1 MKDMNQRLFITIA
14 LWLGVALVW
23 YQFMPRQAARSVA
36 SVTAPAAAPS
46 PAPAPGVPGGA
57 DGSGGSGLAST
68 GSNVP
73 RETTPHRPTEKVT
86 LESERLHL
94 VLTSEGAGL
103 EEASLK
109 GDKFTR
115 HKEGNKEQSQV
126 NLVEVH
132 AGEPLPL
139 STVFKGAG
147 GADLVPANAA
157 YEVLRHD
164 SHSASFRTVTGG
176 LTVTKTFTLDP
187 TAYRLDLNVEV
198 ESAAALVGSVAVL
211 SASHGEAP
219 SGGFFSSRSNVPART
234 ICMAGTKIER
244 VAVGAKKPSW
254 DGPGAAAFAGI
265 DEQYFLSAV
274 LPPVDA
280 AATCHLE
287 VNPQGSMIASLTT
300 PLALSPGTPA
310 KLAFITYQ
318 GPKDQEELAAVAKP
332 LKDSI
337 DLGFWSIIANLLL
350 GVMKFFYKVVPPH
363 NWGVAIIL
371 LTVAMKLLT
380 LPLQH
385 KSMKSMQEMQRIQPQ
400 LEEMKKKFA
409 GDTQRQNLEQMKL
422 FKEHGVNPMGSC
434 LPMLIQMPIWFALY
448 TALGVSVEL
457 YNSVFIPG
465 WINDLTARDP
475 YFILPVAMGVTMIL
489 TQVLTPSPMSN
500 PSQKTMGFAM
510 SGFFALLM
518 FTYPAGLTLYIFT
531 NNVLSILQQMYL
543 RRSFKLAPVPASGQ
557 TVAVNPKR
565 V

>member
-23 YQFMPRQAARSVA
+23 YQFMPKQASLPPTRAAPVAGAAA
-36 SVTAPAAAPS
+36 SVPSFPPGIPVPPAA
-46 PAPAPGVPGGA
+46 
-57 DGSGGSGLAST
+57 
-68 GSNVP
+68 NVP
-73 RETTPHRPTEKVT
+73 RETAPRRAPETVA
-86 LESERLHL
+86 LDSERLHIL
-94 VLTSEGAGL
+94 LTSDGAAMI
-103 EEASLK
+103 EAVLK

-115 HKEGNKEQSQV
+115 HKEGNKEQAQV
-126 NLVEVH
+126 NLVEAHV
-132 AGEPLPL
+132 GEPLPL
-139 STVFKGAG
+139 STAVKGAAG
-147 GADLVPANAA
+147 VDLVPANAP
-157 YEVLRHD
+157 YELLHHD
-164 SHSASFRTVTGG
+164 ARSASFRTEAAGVT
-176 LTVTKTFTLDP
+176 VVKNFTLDP
-187 TAYRLDLNVEV
+187 STYRLELVVETQ
-198 ESAAALVGSVAVL
+198 SAAALTGSLVVL

-234 ICMAGTKIER
+234 ICMSGSKVER

-254 DGPGAAAFAGI
+254 DGPGVAAFAGI

-274 LPPVDA
+274 LAPADVQ
-280 AATCHLE
+280 ATCHLE
-287 VNPQGSMIASLTT
+287 VQPQGSMVATLSAPLSLAPGAST
-300 PLALSPGTPA
+300 
-310 KLAFITYQ
+310 KLAFTTYQ
-318 GPKDQEELAAVAKP
+318 GPKDQEELSAVAKP
-332 LKDSI
+332 LKESV
-337 DLGFWSIIANLLL
+337 DLGIWAIIANLLL
-350 GVMKFFYKVVPPH
+350 AVMKFFYKVVPPH
-363 NWGVAIIL
+363 NWGLSIIL
-371 LTVAMKLLT
+371 LTVSMKLLT

-448 TALGVSVEL
+448 TTLGVSVEL
-457 YNSVFIPG
+457 YNSVFIHG

-475 YFILPVAMGVTMIL
+475 YFVLPVAMGVTMIL

-531 NNVLSILQQMYL
+531 NNVLSIAQQMYL
-543 RRSFKLAPVPASGQ
+543 RRTFKLTPGPASGQ

>member
-23 YQFMPRQAARSVA
+23 YQFMPKQAQRSAA
-36 SVTAPAAAPS
+36 SAPAVTAPS
-46 PAPAPGVPGGA
+46 PAPVPAPASPSSAGA
-57 DGSGGSGLAST
+57 AAAKAAD
-68 GSNVP
+68 VP
-73 RETTPHRPTEKVT
+73 RETSPRRPTEKVT
-86 LESERLHL
+86 LESERLHI
-94 VLTSEGAGL
+94 VLTSDGAGL
-103 EEASLK
+103 EQAVLK
-109 GDKFTR
+109 GDKFTL

-126 NLVEVH
+126 NLVEAR

-139 STVFKGAG
+139 STVFRGAAG
-147 GADLVPANAA
+147 TELVPANAS
-157 YEVLRHD
+157 YELLRHD
-164 SHSASFRTVTGG
+164 GRSASFKAEAGGVTV
-176 LTVTKTFTLDP
+176 VKTFTLDP
-187 TAYRLDLNVEV
+187 AAYRLDLAVEV
-198 ESAAALVGSVAVL
+198 VSAVAMVGSFAVI
-211 SASHGEAP
+211 SAGHGEAP
-219 SGGFFSSRSNVPART
+219 SGGFFSSRSNLPART
-234 ICMAGTKIER
+234 ICMSGSKTER

-254 DGPGAAAFAGI
+254 DGPGVAAFAGI
-265 DEQYFLSAV
+265 DQQYFLSAV
-274 LPPVDA
+274 VPPSDVQ
-280 AATCHLE
+280 TSCHLDAE
-287 VNPQGSMIASLTT
+287 PQGSMLAILTAPLSL
-300 PLALSPGTPA
+300 APGTPS

-318 GPKDQEELAAVAKP
+318 GPKDQDDLGAVATP
-332 LKDSI
+332 LKDAV
-337 DLGFWSIIANLLL
+337 DLGFWSIIANPLL

-363 NWGVAIIL
+363 NWGIAIIL
-371 LTVAMKLLT
+371 LTVAMKLIT

-475 YFILPVAMGVTMIL
+475 YYILPVAMGVTMVL
-489 TQVLTPSPMSN
+489 TQLLTPTPTSN

-518 FTYPAGLTLYIFT
+518 FSYPAGLTLYIFT
-531 NNVLSILQQMYL
+531 SNILSIVQQMYL
-543 RRSFKLAPVPASGQ
+543 RRTLKLTPARASGQ

>member
-23 YQFMPRQAARSVA
+23 YQFMPRQAPQPAA
-36 SVTAPAAAPS
+36 SAPAAAA
-46 PAPAPGVPGGA
+46 APAPPPPPSSASSPEPVAKAA
-57 DGSGGSGLAST
+57 D
-68 GSNVP
+68 VP
-73 RETTPHRPTEKVT
+73 RETSPRRPAEKIT
-86 LESERLHL
+86 LESQRLHI
-94 VLTSEGAGL
+94 VLNSEGAGL
-103 EEASLK
+103 EEAILK

-115 HKEGNKEQSQV
+115 HKEGNQEASQV

-139 STVFKGAG
+139 SIALKGG
-147 GADLVPANAA
+147 TGAELVAPSAA
-157 YEVLRHD
+157 YEVVRHD
-164 SHSASFRTVTGG
+164 GRSAQFKTEVAGV
-176 LTVTKTFTLDP
+176 TVTKTFTLDP
-187 TAYRLDLNVEV
+187 SAYRLDLVVEV
-198 ESAAALVGSVAVL
+198 QSAAALAGSLSVI

-234 ICMAGTKIER
+234 ICMSGSKVER
-244 VAVGAKKPSW
+244 VAVGAKKPTW
-254 DGPGAAAFAGI
+254 DGPGVAAFAGI

-274 LPPVDA
+274 LPPA
-280 AATCHLE
+280 EAQASCHLE
-287 VNPQGSMIASLTT
+287 VQPQGSMVATLTT
-300 PLALSPGTPA
+300 PLALAPGATA
-310 KLAFITYQ
+310 KLAFTTFQ
-318 GPKDQEELAAVAKP
+318 GPKDQEDLEAVAKP
-332 LKDSI
+332 LTDAV
-337 DLGFWSIIANLLL
+337 DLGFWSVIANPLL
-350 GVMKFFYKVVPPH
+350 GVMKFFYKFVPPH

-371 LTVAMKLLT
+371 LTVAMKLIT

-400 LEEMKKKFA
+400 LDEMKKKFA

-475 YFILPVAMGVTMIL
+475 FYILPLAMGATMIL
-489 TQVLTPSPMSN
+489 TQWLTPAPTSN
-500 PSQKTMGFAM
+500 PSQRTMGFAM

-531 NNVLSILQQMYL
+531 SNVLSIVQQMYL
-543 RRSFKLAPVPASGQ
+543 RRAFKLVPAPASGQ
-557 TVAVNPKR
+557 TVAVSAKR